1 MRTSGISAALLPPFF
16 QQQHCVFS
24 LSLAA
29 FITNDPCHATGNKPT
44 REQTSASLCHEMK
57 FSTKFSLTLFG
68 LAASCL
74 LFVVQSNIPAADDQ
88 SILIVN
94 NAPKQDSRKLSETPV
109 RPQKRKTKLGVADGV
124 DNATTFFR
132 KRDNPTS
139 KFPFTNKKKTISS
152 KSCNISPS
160 RREHFQS
167 RITVGRRQRKT
178 DRYNTCAC

>member
-1 MRTSGISAALLPPFF
+1 
-16 QQQHCVFS
+16 
-24 LSLAA
+24 
-29 FITNDPCHATGNKPT
+29 
-44 REQTSASLCHEMK
+44 MK

-109 RPQKRKTKLGVADGV
+109 RPKKRKTKLGVADG
-124 DNATTFFR
+124 NATTFFR

-139 KFPFTNKKKTISS
+139 KFPFTNKKKNDI
-152 KSCNISPS
+152 I
-160 RREHFQS
+160 
-167 RITVGRRQRKT
+167 
-178 DRYNTCAC
+178 